1 MASFSVFR
9 CVLKDRS
16 ELLDKICY
24 VIHELELRDVEFAFL
39 SRSVSYARSGN
50 MMLVGMKSREEPSEL
65 LDGLCCMSFQLR
77 KVDELE
83 ISMLS
88 TGVLTEGC
96 EAIGEVAML
105 NVFLQAHVP
114 TINFFIAEK
123 LSCPLHNVLPEKFV
137 PLVQR
142 IGGQKLAGV
151 RELPIAPEGL
161 ENPVQAQLPCGS
173 FITTDVR
180 WFYFL
185 PHAAYNF
192 QRTNTSSGRH
202 LHASAEVTMSAIRD
216 WRGTSMA
223 ARNQ

>member
-77 KVDELE
+77 KVDEVEEGTESSHDARRHLSVVSNGGNEACLE

-105 NVFLQAHVP
+105 NVFLQAHV
-114 TINFFIAEK
+114 TDDQF
-123 LSCPLHNVLPEKFV
+123 LY
-137 PLVQR
+137 R
-142 IGGQKLAGV
+142 
-151 RELPIAPEGL
+151 REA
-161 ENPVQAQLPCGS
+161 
-173 FITTDVR
+173 
-180 WFYFL
+180 FL
-185 PHAAYNF
+185 P
-192 QRTNTSSGRH
+192 TS
-202 LHASAEVTMSAIRD
+202 
-216 WRGTSMA
+216 
-223 ARNQ
+223 